1 VPFPNPEEPGAL
13 DLAISEARRIRAD
26 VVIANDPDGDRLAVA
41 VPDIEGT
48 GGWRVLTGDQVGALM
63 GAYLLDRTA
72 AQPDPGSRLVASTI
86 VSSSLLAK
94 ISAVAG
100 VHYAETLTG
109 FKWIVRAGERL
120 PGSRFLF
127 GYEEALGYSVGTV
140 VRDKDG
146 IGAAL
151 TFLRLTA
158 DALGGGWS
166 VLDLLDALEE
176 RHGVHLTAQISLRS
190 ADPAAALARLRE
202 TPPAAISGRPIAAT
216 VDLVADLLTGPDL
229 AEPDL
234 PRSDLLIYRIDGAR
248 IALRPSGTE
257 PKLKVYVEVV
267 RAVAGA
273 GLAEA
278 RRAAAVEMR
287 ALCEGVAALLGG

>member
-1 VPFPNPEEPGAL
+1 
-13 DLAISEARRIRAD
+13 
-26 VVIANDPDGDRLAVA
+26 
-41 VPDIEGT
+41 
-48 GGWRVLTGDQVGALM
+48 M

-94 ISAVAG
+94 IGAVAG

-158 DALGGGWS
+158 DALGGGRNL
-166 VLDLLDALEE
+166 LDLVHALEE

-190 ADPAAALARLRE
+190 ADPPRPWPGCGRPRRLPSRGGRLR
-202 TPPAAISGRPIAAT
+202 
-216 VDLVADLLTGPDL
+216 
-229 AEPDL
+229 
-234 PRSDLLIYRIDGAR
+234 PRWTWWRSY
-248 IALRPSGTE
+248 
-257 PKLKVYVEVV
+257 
-267 RAVAGA
+267 
-273 GLAEA
+273 
-278 RRAAAVEMR
+278 
-287 ALCEGVAALLGG
+287 